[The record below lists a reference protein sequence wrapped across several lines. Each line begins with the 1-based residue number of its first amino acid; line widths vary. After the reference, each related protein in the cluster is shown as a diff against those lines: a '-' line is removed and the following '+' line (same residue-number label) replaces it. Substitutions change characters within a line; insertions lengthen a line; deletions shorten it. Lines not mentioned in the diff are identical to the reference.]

1 MNNVERSGTKIFSR
15 RFRQSRN
22 LLMRN
27 WFSFM
32 TIICV
37 VQQVLTL
44 ANFDLV
50 NSVMDD
56 LRGIIR

>member
-1 MNNVERSGTKIFSR
+1 
-15 RFRQSRN
+15 
-22 LLMRN
+22 
-27 WFSFM
+27 M
-32 TIICV
+32 TLIYV

-50 NSVMDD
+50 NFMMDD

>member
-1 MNNVERSGTKIFSR
+1 
-15 RFRQSRN
+15 
-22 LLMRN
+22 MRN

-32 TIICV
+32 AIICV

-44 ANFDLV
+44 VNFDLV